1 MTVTP
6 GNTRT
11 AQRACA
17 MGGNLDAQVHE
28 THTGVVILLGEKA
41 YKVKK
46 PVTTDFLDFSSLDSR
61 QHACER
67 EVVLN
72 RRLAPQSYLGVA
84 KYSGPAG
91 EQSEPVIEM
100 RRYPDATRLA
110 SLVEAGE
117 PVLQHLCVIAEMLAT
132 FHREAARGPA
142 IGAEGRAD
150 AISGRWHQNLAE
162 LEQHGV
168 GIVERETVAQ
178 VTRLVDQFIAGR
190 AALFEERLTEGRI
203 MDGHGDLLADDI
215 FCVPEGPA
223 LLDCLEF
230 DDQLRY
236 VDGIDDAAFLA
247 MDLEFLGRPDLGDA
261 FLGEYRR
268 RAGDPAPTS
277 LTNFYVAYRA
287 VVRAKVDCIRV
298 RQGHS
303 EARVHARHH
312 VDVALTRLRAA
323 TVRLVLVGGG
333 PGTGKTTLSKGLSEQ
348 IDAQVISTDI
358 VRRQLQ
364 GAGSL
369 SGVAGEL
376 DRGMYSPENVAMVYD
391 EVLRQAGLMLRHGT
405 SVILDGTWRDQ
416 RQRERA
422 RKLAADNAVPLVE
435 LTCSLPVEVAAARI
449 EDRAESCSDATPQIA
464 AALET
469 NQSSSSGGYHIDT
482 GRPLADSVAEA
493 KRICSLAS

>member
-1 MTVTP
+1 MA
-6 GNTRT
+6 GD
-11 AQRACA
+11 
-17 MGGNLDAQVHE
+17 LDAQVRE

-46 PVTTDFLDFSSLDSR
+46 TVVNDFLDFSTLGSR

-67 EVVLN
+67 EVMLN

-84 KYSGPAG
+84 QYSGSLG
-91 EQSEPVIEM
+91 ELSEPVIEM

-117 PVLQHLCVIAEMLAT
+117 PVLQHLCVIAEMLAQ

-142 IGAEGRAD
+142 IQAEGRSD
-150 AISGRWHQNLAE
+150 AIAARWHQNLAE
-162 LEQHGV
+162 LEQHGG
-168 GIVERETVAQ
+168 GIVERESVAQ
-178 VTRLVDQFIAGR
+178 VRRLADQFIAGR
-190 AALFEERLTEGRI
+190 GALFEKRMGEGRI

-236 VDGIDDAAFLA
+236 VDGIDDAGFLA

-261 FLGEYRR
+261 FVDEYRR
-268 RAGDPAPTS
+268 RADDPAPTS
-277 LTNFYVAYRA
+277 LIHFYVAYRA

-298 RQGHS
+298 SQGHQD
-303 EARVHARHH
+303 ALAHARRH
-312 VDVALTRLRAA
+312 VDIALKRLRTA
-323 TVRLVLVGGG
+323 TVRLILVGGG
-333 PGTGKTTLSKGLSEQ
+333 PGTGKTALSKGLSKR
-348 IDAQVISTDI
+348 IDAQVISTDDL
-358 VRRQLQ
+358 RRQLQ
-364 GAGSL
+364 EAGSL
-369 SGVAGEL
+369 SGATGEL
-376 DRGMYSPENVAMVYD
+376 DKGMYSPENVAMVYG
-391 EVLRQAGLMLRHGT
+391 EVLQQAGLMLRHGT

-435 LTCSLPVEVAAARI
+435 LTCCLPVEVAAARI
-449 EDRAESCSDATPQIA
+449 EGRAESSSDATPQIA

-493 KRICSLAS
+493 HRLCCLTI

>member
-142 IGAEGRAD
+142 IGAGGRAD

-178 VTRLVDQFIAGR
+178 VKRLVDQFIAGR

-203 MDGHGDLLADDI
+203 
-215 FCVPEGPA
+215 
-223 LLDCLEF
+223 
-230 DDQLRY
+230 
-236 VDGIDDAAFLA
+236 
-247 MDLEFLGRPDLGDA
+247 
-261 FLGEYRR
+261 
-268 RAGDPAPTS
+268 
-277 LTNFYVAYRA
+277 
-287 VVRAKVDCIRV
+287 
-298 RQGHS
+298 
-303 EARVHARHH
+303 
-312 VDVALTRLRAA
+312 
-323 TVRLVLVGGG
+323 
-333 PGTGKTTLSKGLSEQ
+333 
-348 IDAQVISTDI
+348 
-358 VRRQLQ
+358 
-364 GAGSL
+364 
-369 SGVAGEL
+369 
-376 DRGMYSPENVAMVYD
+376 
-391 EVLRQAGLMLRHGT
+391 
-405 SVILDGTWRDQ
+405 
-416 RQRERA
+416 
-422 RKLAADNAVPLVE
+422 
-435 LTCSLPVEVAAARI
+435 
-449 EDRAESCSDATPQIA
+449 
-464 AALET
+464 
-469 NQSSSSGGYHIDT
+469 
-482 GRPLADSVAEA
+482 
-493 KRICSLAS
+493 